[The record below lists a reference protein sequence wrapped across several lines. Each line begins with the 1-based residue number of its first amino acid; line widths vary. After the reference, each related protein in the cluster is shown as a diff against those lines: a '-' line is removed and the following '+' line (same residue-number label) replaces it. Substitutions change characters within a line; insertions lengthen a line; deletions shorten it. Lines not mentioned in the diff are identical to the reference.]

1 MSNVLNK
8 LQLVSQSSSIGV
20 KSEGVKSEAVA
31 EAEKAK
37 LLQQRKSKYL
47 EALESDKYTQ
57 IYGHYCGH
65 EKGQFCAIGLAYYML
80 HPEKSYK
87 KLYEKMEVNGE
98 VSRELILAYHLS
110 YDELS
115 ALVQLN
121 DIKRRPF
128 KHIAHLLRQK
138 WEMAAESEAA

>member
-1 MSNVLNK
+1 MSDVQPTLIEK
-8 LQLVSQSSSIGV
+8 L
-20 KSEGVKSEAVA
+20 K
-31 EAEKAK
+31 
-37 LLQQRKSKYL
+37 LQQRKSKYL

-110 YDELS
+110 YDEL
-115 ALVQLN
+115 AFLVQLN
-121 DIKRRPF
+121 DMKRSPF
-128 KHIAHLLRQK
+128 KYIARLLRRK
-138 WEMAAESEAA
+138 WKMMEAVESEASEKSEAASEAKAEAA